1 MVEPASTAA
10 VPTSPKRTPVTH
22 TTRRGLAT
30 ASFSLGFWGT
40 AVFWWYPFGMAL
52 CVVGLAL
59 GLVSLALGIRAGKDG
74 ENIGLLGVI
83 FCSIGLGLSLAVYR
97 FVQYAFEGS
106 LTGSLYD
113 G

>member
-1 MVEPASTAA
+1 MVEPAAN

-22 TTRRGLAT
+22 TTRRGFAT
-30 ASFSLGFWGT
+30 ASFSLGFLGT
-40 AVFWWYPFGMAL
+40 VVFWWYPLGMAF
-52 CVVGLAL
+52 CAVGLTL
-59 GLVSLALGIRAGKDG
+59 GLISLAMGIRAGKDG

-83 FCSIGLGLSLAVYR
+83 FSSIGLGLGLGVYR

-106 LTGSLYD
+106 LTGTLYD

>member
-1 MVEPASTAA
+1 MVEPASAA
-10 VPTSPKRTPVTH
+10 PTPLKRTPVTH

-30 ASFSLGFWGT
+30 ASFSLGFWGSL
-40 AVFWWYPFGMAL
+40 VFWWYPFGMAL
-52 CVVGLAL
+52 CAVGLVL
-59 GLVSLALGIRAGKDG
+59 GLISLALGIRAGKDG

-83 FCSIGLGLSLAVYR
+83 FSSIGLGISLSVYR

-106 LTGSLYD
+106 LTGTLYD